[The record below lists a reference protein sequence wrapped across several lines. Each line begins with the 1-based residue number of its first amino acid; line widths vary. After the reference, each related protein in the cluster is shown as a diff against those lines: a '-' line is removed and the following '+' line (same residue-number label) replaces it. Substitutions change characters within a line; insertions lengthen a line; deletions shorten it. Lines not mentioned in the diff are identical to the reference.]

1 MSTMATTSATGTL
14 DHGPAAASALPPA
27 SLPPVGS
34 RRLRWRQARAA
45 FALEMRR
52 LLTGGSGLALAL
64 FGGLPVAVVT
74 CWVVVANVWIS
85 RQAAAGRPAEFAD
98 MADATVVFA
107 ALYRSFALAM
117 IAFFACLMV
126 FLNLV
131 RRELRDRSLHY
142 FFLSPVRREVVV
154 AGKYA
159 AGVAATFLVLG
170 LSVALSHLLMYLPF
184 LRLARPEVT
193 RFFLSGPGF
202 GHLAAYVGIT
212 LLATIGYGA
221 VFLAISVH
229 FKNPVLPALAVYGWE
244 WLHFLLPPMLKK
256 LAVIH
261 YLGALVPV
269 PVSEGPFAL
278 IGEQPPV
285 WLALG
290 GLLAFSAVL
299 LALTM
304 RRVRK
309 MEVLYGED

>member
-1 MSTMATTSATGTL
+1 MTSRPAPARDAAARSPAVFLPATG
-14 DHGPAAASALPPA
+14 GA
-27 SLPPVGS
+27 
-34 RRLRWRQARAA
+34 RLRWTQLRAA
-45 FALEMRR
+45 FSLELRK
-52 LLTGGSGLALAL
+52 LLSGGSGIALAL
-64 FGGLPVAVVT
+64 FGGLPVALVA
-74 CWVVVANVWIS
+74 CWVAVAHLWIS
-85 RQAAAGRPAEFAD
+85 RRIAAGEVAGDFANV
-98 MADATVVFA
+98 ADATLVFA
-107 ALYRSFALAM
+107 ALYRGFALAM

-131 RRELRDRSLHY
+131 RREMRDRSLHY

-170 LSVALSHLLMYLPF
+170 LSVAISHLLMYVPF
-184 LRLARPEVT
+184 LRLARPEVE
-193 RFFLSGPGF
+193 RFFLSGPGL
-202 GHLAAYVGIT
+202 GHFAAYVGIA

-229 FKNPVLPALAVYGWE
+229 FKNPIVPALAVYGWE

-256 LAVIH
+256 LSVIH
-261 YLGALVPV
+261 YLAALVPV
-269 PVSEGPFAL
+269 PVSDGPFAL
-278 IGEQPPV
+278 IGEQPPA

-290 GLLAFSAVL
+290 GLLAVSAVL

-304 RRVRK
+304 RRVRR

>member
-1 MSTMATTSATGTL
+1 MSTTTTSPAGTVG
-14 DHGPAAASALPPA
+14 HGPAAAATLPSP

-34 RRLRWRQARAA
+34 PGLRWRQARAA
-45 FALEMRR
+45 CALELRK

-64 FGGLPVAVVT
+64 FGGLPVGLVT
-74 CWVVVANVWIS
+74 CWVIVANIWIS
-85 RQAAAGRPAEFAD
+85 RQAATGGSNEFAD

-107 ALYRSFALAM
+107 AVYRTFALTM
-117 IAFFACLMV
+117 IAFFACMMV

-131 RRELRDRSLHY
+131 RREMRDRSLHY

-170 LSVALSHLLMYLPF
+170 LSVALSHLMMYAPF
-184 LRLARPEVT
+184 LRLARPEVE
-193 RFFLSGPGF
+193 RFFLSGPGS

-212 LLATIGYGA
+212 LLATVGYGA

-229 FKNPVLPALAVYGWE
+229 FKNPILPALAVYGWE
-244 WLHFLLPPMLKK
+244 WLHFLMPPMLKK
-256 LAVIH
+256 LSVIH

-278 IGEQPPV
+278 IGEQPPA
-285 WLALG
+285 WLALT

-304 RRVRK
+304 RRVRT

>member
-1 MSTMATTSATGTL
+1 MSTTTTVGPSAI
-14 DHGPAAASALPPA
+14 DHGGSAARQAAA
-27 SLPPVGS
+27 LPPVGS
-34 RRLRWRQARAA
+34 RSLRWRQGRAA
-45 FALEMRR
+45 FGLELRK

-64 FGGLPVAVVT
+64 FGGLPVGLVA
-74 CWVVVANVWIS
+74 CWVVVANVVIS
-85 RQAAAGRPAEFAD
+85 RQGADDFAD
-98 MADATVVFA
+98 LADATMVFA
-107 ALYRSFALAM
+107 ALFRGFALAM
-117 IAFFACLMV
+117 IAFFACMMV

-131 RRELRDRSLHY
+131 RREMRDRSLHY

-154 AGKYA
+154 AGKYT

-170 LSVALSHLLMYLPF
+170 LSVALSHLLMYVPF
-184 LRLARPEVT
+184 LRTARSELE

-221 VFLAISVH
+221 VFLALSVH
-229 FKNPVLPALAVYGWE
+229 VKNPILPALAVYGWE

-256 LAVIH
+256 LSVIH
-261 YLGALVPV
+261 YLSALVPV
-269 PVSEGPFAL
+269 PVNEGPFAL
-278 IGEQPPV
+278 IGQQPPA

-290 GLLAFSAVL
+290 GLLAFAAVL

-304 RRVRK
+304 RRVRS